1 MDKQLQFELWQ
12 ECNSRC
18 KFCYLGNE
26 NRCTADELKLS
37 AIQKAI
43 DKISDLSNYPEYNT
57 IAFLGG
63 EFFQGQLSNPLVK
76 EKFMELMDKTNWLKE
91 NHYIEKIWMYAT
103 LTIGDQEDLYETLT
117 HFTDMD
123 GFWILTSYD
132 SYGRFHTDKM
142 FENWDYHM
150 KNIHNLYPQIK
161 FNITS
166 ILSGDF
172 IEKYL
177 DGRINLK
184 QMMED
189 YHSAFFFKQCG
200 LGSFQSK
207 EAMNKVVPNFFPK
220 RSEFLKFLTKFR
232 QEEDELM
239 WDKLFNIKYRADTLY
254 RNFNDEN
261 KQMALNARDK
271 YSKAEIT
278 DSDNPEDCRIA
289 SCGHLASYSA
299 YIDDDGCVLCD
310 KHMIEEMI

>member
-1 MDKQLQFELWQ
+1 MEKQLQFELWQ

-26 NRCTADELKLS
+26 NRCTTDELKLS

-43 DKISDLSNYPEYNT
+43 DKISDLTNYPEYNT

-63 EFFQGQLSNPLVK
+63 EFFQGQLSNPKVK
-76 EKFMELMDKTNWLKE
+76 EKFMELMDKTNWLRE
-91 NHYIEKIWMYAT
+91 NNYIEKIWIYAT

-117 HFTDMD
+117 HFTNME
-123 GFWILTSYD
+123 GFWVLTSYD
-132 SYGRFHTDKM
+132 SYGRFHTNKM

-150 KNIHNLYPQIK
+150 KNIHKLYPQIK

-166 ILSGDF
+166 ILTGDF

-200 LGSFQSK
+200 LGSFKSK
-207 EAMNKVVPNFFPK
+207 EDMNRVIPNFFPK
-220 RSEFLKFLTKFR
+220 RKEFLKFLTKFR

-278 DSDNPEDCRIA
+278 ESDNPDDCKIA
-289 SCGHLASYSA
+289 ECGHLSSYHA
-299 YIDDDGCVLCD
+299 YIDCDGCVLCD
-310 KHMIEEMI
+310 KHMMENVM

>member
-1 MDKQLQFELWQ
+1 MEKQLQFELWQ

-26 NRCTADELKLS
+26 NRCTSDELKIS

-63 EFFQGQLSNPLVK
+63 EFFQGQLSNPKVK
-76 EKFMELMDKTNWLKE
+76 EKFMELMDKTNWLRE
-91 NHYIEKIWMYAT
+91 NNYIEKIWMYAT
-103 LTIGDQEDLYETLT
+103 LTLGDQEDLYETLT
-117 HFTDMD
+117 HFTNKD

-132 SYGRFHTDKM
+132 SYGRFHNDKM

-150 KNIHNLYPQIK
+150 KNIYNMYPEIK

-184 QMMED
+184 QMMQD

-200 LGSFQSK
+200 LGSFKSK
-207 EAMNKVVPNFFPK
+207 EEMNNVVPNFFPK

-232 QEEDELM
+232 QEEDEIM
-239 WDKLFNIKYRADTLY
+239 WGKDEVYEKVFEFLKEQINLKNVYIQTNLNDNRYLIK
-254 RNFNDEN
+254 
-261 KQMALNARDK
+261 
-271 YSKAEIT
+271 
-278 DSDNPEDCRIA
+278 
-289 SCGHLASYSA
+289 
-299 YIDDDGCVLCD
+299 
-310 KHMIEEMI
+310 